1 MKKTGSGGT
10 IRPRRKLV
18 EVVQYEQMTER
29 LNDLDRIIQ
38 EVGGIASF
46 SDRVTSVEIVSSQ
59 PRIPLLLSLQQIG
72 CL

>member
-1 MKKTGSGGT
+1 LKKTGSGGT